1 MKKGLRYIV
10 LILTG
15 ASVAYFTFINRN
27 NLFQKTQSLKEN
39 YMVVYNE
46 LEQRKLAFAKSA
58 PDLLGES
65 IIINGTVK
73 EVYKN
78 SYNEMVL
85 YVTDKNIPISINCTL
100 SNLNRPVNKPFKL
113 GETINLQGI
122 FTQLNDQMH
131 LEGCRLISREQ
142 IN

>member
-27 NLFQKTQSLKEN
+27 NFFQKTQSLKEN